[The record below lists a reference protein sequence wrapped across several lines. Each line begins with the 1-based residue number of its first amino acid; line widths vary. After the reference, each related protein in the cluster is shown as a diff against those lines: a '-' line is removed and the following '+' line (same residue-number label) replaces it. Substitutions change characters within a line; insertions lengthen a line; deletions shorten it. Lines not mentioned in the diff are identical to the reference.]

1 MKPGNHRSKA
11 ECGNETINVK
21 FRPQPTALHSGDIY
35 DELMHISNQNA
46 LIN

>member
-1 MKPGNHRSKA
+1 MKPGNHRFKA

-21 FRPQPTALHSGDIY
+21 FRTQPTALHSGDIY
-35 DELMHISNQNA
+35 DELMHICKQNA